1 MDFRAPRKVRD
12 GEDALAS
19 TRDACATHNSADH
32 ARPLIDAFGRTPKA
46 ARNGRHHHE
55 LSRNGVMNLF
65 ENFAHAVTKFPV
77 RIMRLELSHI
87 ANPPDVVADAVAFFI
102 GPV

>member
-1 MDFRAPRKVRD
+1 MDFAHPEKFAD

-55 LSRNGVMNLF
+55 LSRNRAMNLF
-65 ENFAHAVTKFPV
+65 QNFAHAIAKSPV
-77 RIMRLELSHI
+77 RIMRLELSHVTD
-87 ANPPDVVADAVAFFI
+87 PPDVVADAVAFLI